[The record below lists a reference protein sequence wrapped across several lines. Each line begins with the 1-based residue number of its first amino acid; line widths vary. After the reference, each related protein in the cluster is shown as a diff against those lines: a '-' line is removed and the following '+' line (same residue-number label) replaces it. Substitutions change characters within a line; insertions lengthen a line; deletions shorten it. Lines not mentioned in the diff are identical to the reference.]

1 MSEWWTYRLD
11 DFLMFAPGTYQRMF
25 ALYNAQVWPA
35 PLVALPLGLAVL
47 WALVRRPQAW
57 RLACATVALGW
68 AFTAWAF
75 HWQRYAGIHT
85 AAPWFAAMFALQ
97 ALMLAWMARPASGWH
112 VRTGPGWARAIGLA
126 LLAFAVLLLP
136 WTGWAQGRPWQQA
149 ALFGLTPDAT
159 AVGTLGLLLV
169 LARVR
174 GVQGV
179 RGSEGIE
186 GLGSSEAEGGVG
198 GVGTEQSAHRQ
209 QARSRRPSG
218 AAQSPALVAAASALP
233 WVLPV
238 AWCLVSAATLWTLRA
253 PEAFVLLALTGLAV
267 AVGLAARAVRA
278 GAIGGHGKQAEPT

>member
-47 WALVRRPQAW
+47 WALARWPQAW

-85 AAPWFAAMFALQ
+85 AAPWFAGMFALQ

-112 VRTGPGWARAIGLA
+112 VRSGPGWARAIGLA

-136 WTGWAQGRPWQQA
+136 WTGWALGRPWQQA
-149 ALFGLTPDAT
+149 ALFGLAPDAT

-169 LARVR
+169 L
-174 GVQGV
+174 QN
-179 RGSEGIE
+179 
-186 GLGSSEAEGGVG
+186 VG
-198 GVGTEQSAHRQ
+198 REPTAHRQ
-209 QARSRRPSG
+209 QVSSRRPSG
-218 AAQSPALVAAASALP
+218 AAQFPARVAVASALP

-267 AVGLAARAVRA
+267 ATGLAAHAVRA
-278 GAIGGHGKQAEPT
+278 GAIGGHGKRAEPT